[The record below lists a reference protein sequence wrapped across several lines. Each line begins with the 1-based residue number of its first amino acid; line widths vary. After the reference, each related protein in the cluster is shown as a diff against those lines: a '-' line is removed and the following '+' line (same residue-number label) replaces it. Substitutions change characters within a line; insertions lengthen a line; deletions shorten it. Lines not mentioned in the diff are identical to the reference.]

1 MSKSYKNSLI
11 YVQFTILQLIM
22 QQYIQSI
29 YLLPRQK
36 AQILQLQINSDTPN
50 HIQDFD
56 PISKAHLQK
65 Y

>member
-1 MSKSYKNSLI
+1 
-11 YVQFTILQLIM
+11 M

-36 AQILQLQINSDTPN
+36 AQILQLQINSDIPN
-50 HIQDFD
+50 QTQDFD

>member
-1 MSKSYKNSLI
+1 
-11 YVQFTILQLIM
+11 M
-22 QQYIQSI
+22 QQYIRSI

-50 HIQDFD
+50 HTQDFD